1 MLLPINRILNCP
13 IMSLQTGAELA
24 RISEPIIDPRK
35 MTIVAFYVEGKALD
49 QHPSI
54 LHISDIRELSDI
66 GMIIDD
72 SDKLMSADG
81 LVRLQEIIGFG
92 FKLLGIQVVDEHKRK
107 LGKVADY
114 AIEPDGYTIQ
124 QLYTEQSLLKSFTTV
139 SNVIHRSQ
147 IVSVTNEHIIVS
159 SPTEPA
165 NVQEAKVA
173 TGFVNPFRA
182 NGQPENQS
190 SSLRSEQS

>member
-1 MLLPINRILNCP
+1 MLLPINRLLNCP

-35 MTIVAFYVEGKALD
+35 MTIIAFYVEGKALD

-72 SDKLMSADG
+72 SDKLMSSEG
-81 LVRLQEIIGFG
+81 LVRLQEIID
-92 FKLLGIQVVDEHKRK
+92 FKFHLLGIQVIDERHHK
-107 LGKVADY
+107 LGKVSDY
-114 AIEPDGYTIQ
+114 AIEPESYTIQ
-124 QLYTEQSLLKSFTTV
+124 QIYTEQSLLKSFSTV
-139 SNVIHRSQ
+139 SNVVHRSQ

-159 SPTEPA
+159 SPTVPA
-165 NVQEAKVA
+165 GAHEAKV
-173 TGFVNPFRA
+173 TSGFVNPFRT
-182 NGQPENQS
+182 GQQPENQS
-190 SSLRSEQS
+190 SSLHSERS